1 MAFTLKGRGDG
12 KNEILADLAGVGGG
26 WGGGGGLASVLDV
39 QSSYFY

>member
-26 WGGGGGLASVLDV
+26 GGEGVG
-39 QSSYFY
+39 